1 LLSSGF
7 TICDEKLIGSN
18 VYNSLA
24 NYYEKNRTR
33 LKKVILKQYPRYVE
47 TILYKSLQKMKK
59 ASEEK
64 IIDYALIKCR
74 L

>member
-1 LLSSGF
+1 MYDPLVDYYDTNRIELK
-7 TICDEKLIGSN
+7 KLI
-18 VYNSLA
+18 
-24 NYYEKNRTR
+24 
-33 LKKVILKQYPRYVE
+33 LKHYPRCVE

-59 ASEEK
+59 ASKEK